1 MSQRSSLRSATNRN
15 PFIRMPKHI
24 QKSYSSIIHSNPK
37 LEMSQIHINRRINCE
52 MQLSGLPYSS
62 KNKLLLHT
70 TSWMTLSNSTVPK
83 KKQKKSKPYFC
94 ISTRLLFVFIIIL
107 LNKTSYTKT
116 RNICETYKTRGQ
128 KLQKLLFSE

>member
-83 KKQKKSKPYFC
+83 KKQKEYIHIIPYIFHIFQIWERYGVRSQVSSHHWGKGIC
-94 ISTRLLFVFIIIL
+94 STTWRVQEVVTL
-107 LNKTSYTKT
+107 S
-116 RNICETYKTRGQ
+116 
-128 KLQKLLFSE
+128 